1 MRELMIGGH
10 RIADDEP
17 AFVVA
22 EIGCNHQGSVQ
33 TACELMRAAAEC
45 GCDAVKFQKRDLDWW
60 AERDPK
66 WNEPYH
72 SEHAFGPTYG
82 DHRAALEFGADE
94 YEFLKLRAENLG
106 LMFLATAFDVPS
118 VGFLSDLGVPAL
130 KIASASIVN
139 RPLLEAAAFTGLP
152 LIVSTGG
159 ATVQEVDDAQRLIY
173 YNPHHPPLALMHC
186 VSSYPCE
193 ARDMQLRV
201 IESLRASY
209 PETVIG
215 LSDHYSG
222 ILTGPLGWMLGAR
235 IFEKH
240 FTLHRGWKGSD
251 QAWSLEPH
259 GLRSLV
265 RDLKRTRESLG
276 DGVKRRLDIEVA
288 PLVKMGRTDL
298 LEVAP

>member
-1 MRELMIGGH
+1 MRELTIGGH

-17 AFVVA
+17 AYVIA
-22 EIGCNHQGSVQ
+22 EIGCNHGGSVE
-33 TACELMRAAAEC
+33 TCKEMIRVAAEC
-45 GCDAVKFQKRDLDWW
+45 GVQAVKLQKRDLDWW
-60 AERDPK
+60 AEHDPK

-82 DHRAALEFGADE
+82 EHRAALEFGRDE
-94 YEFLKLRAENLG
+94 YSILKQYANALD
-106 LMFLATAFDVPS
+106 LMFFATAFDVPS
-118 VGFLSDLGVPAL
+118 VGFLADLGVPAI

-139 RPLLEAAAFTGLP
+139 RPLLEAAAFTEIP

-159 ATVQEVDDAQRLIY
+159 ATMREIIDASEVIY
-173 YNPHHPPLALMHC
+173 PHAPLALMHC

-193 ARDMQLRV
+193 AKDMQLRV
-201 IESLRASY
+201 IETLREWF
-209 PETVIG
+209 PLTVIG

-222 ILTGPLGWMLGAR
+222 ILTAPLGWMLGAR

-240 FTLHRGWKGSD
+240 FTLHRSWKGSD

-259 GLRSLV
+259 GMRSLV
-265 RDLKRTRESLG
+265 RDLRRTRESLG
-276 DGVKRRLDIEVA
+276 DGIKRRLEKEVA

-298 LEVAP
+298 LEVTG

>member
-1 MRELMIGGH
+1 MRELAIGGH
-10 RIADDEP
+10 RVADDTD
-17 AFVVA
+17 AFVIA
-22 EIGCNHQGSVQ
+22 EIGCNHQGDVEIC
-33 TACELMRAAAEC
+33 CEMIRVAAEC
-45 GCDAVKFQKRDLDWW
+45 GADAVKLQKRDLDWW

-72 SEHAFGPTYG
+72 SEHAFGVTYG
-82 DHRAALEFGADE
+82 EHRAALEFDVNA
-94 YEFLKLRAENLG
+94 YLFLQGYASVHG
-106 LMFLATAFDVPS
+106 IAFLATAFDVPS

-139 RPLLEAAAFTGLP
+139 HPLLEEAAFTGLP

-159 ATVQEVDDAQRLIY
+159 ATVEEIDDAVNLVY
-173 YNPHHPPLALMHC
+173 PKAPLALLHC
-186 VSSYPCE
+186 VAAYPCE
-193 ARDMQLRV
+193 AKDMQLRV
-201 IESLRASY
+201 IETLRECFPS
-209 PETVIG
+209 TVIG

-222 ILTGPLGWMLGAR
+222 ILTGPLGWMLGGR

-240 FTLHRGWKGSD
+240 FTLNRGWKGSD

-265 RDLKRTRESLG
+265 RDLKRTREAMG

-298 LEVAP
+298 LEVTS